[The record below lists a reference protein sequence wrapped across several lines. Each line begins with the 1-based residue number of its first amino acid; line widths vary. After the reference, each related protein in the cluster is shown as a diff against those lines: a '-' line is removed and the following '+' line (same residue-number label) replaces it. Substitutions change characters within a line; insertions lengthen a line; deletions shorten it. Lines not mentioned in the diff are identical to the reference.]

1 MSSNK
6 YIRSLE
12 RGLEV
17 LLALQEFRH
26 ASLHELAKATAL
38 PKSTVKRILL
48 TLENAGFVHRS
59 IGDHRYRISVKVQ
72 RIARHL
78 DERDSLMETAKPV
91 LETLCRKL
99 VWPSDLLVRHDEVL
113 IVSESSRAI
122 SPFNINQDNI
132 GFRVNFLMS
141 ASGRAYLAYCP
152 FDEKEEIVDKL
163 RHSSDPSYQLAH
175 KREKLDA
182 ILREVKEQ
190 RFALRDP
197 TYGGGYGLRRPT
209 NQDGMMA
216 IAVPILSETGVEGV
230 VSMVWFP
237 TAVAIDKII
246 GEFLD
251 ELWIAADE
259 IASNLPALV
268 K

>member
-1 MSSNK
+1 VSGNK

-17 LLALQEFRH
+17 LLALQEIRH
-26 ASLHELAKATAL
+26 ASLHELASATLL

-59 IGDHRYRISVKVQ
+59 IGDHHYRISVKVQ

-91 LETLCRKL
+91 LEILCRKL
-99 VWPSDLLVRHDEVL
+99 VWPADLLVRHDDVL
-113 IVSESSRAI
+113 VVAESSRAI
-122 SPFNINQDNI
+122 SPFNINHDNI

-141 ASGRAYLAYCP
+141 ASGRAYLAFCP
-152 FDEKEEIVDKL
+152 PDEKEEIIEKL
-163 RHSSDPSYQLAH
+163 RRSSDPSHQLAH
-175 KREKLDA
+175 KRDKLET
-182 ILREVKEQ
+182 ILQETKEQ
-190 RFALRDP
+190 RYALRDP

-209 NQDGMMA
+209 NQDGMTA
-216 IAVPILSETGVEGV
+216 IAVPIITETGVDGI

-237 TAVAIDKII
+237 TAVTLERITN
-246 GEFLD
+246 EFLD
-251 ELWIAADE
+251 ELWAAAED